1 MVPLAMQLLLVDKHH
16 LHIWDLVRDRFV
28 ARKRISQQPLIGIFK
43 SHNKGEYGV
52 VSGCAV
58 DLWKVEQDLK
68 YRVVLGG
75 HTGPV
80 IALHPINGAAVGT
93 ASAP

>member
-1 MVPLAMQLLLVDKHH
+1 MSLGVQLLLVDKQH

-52 VSGCAV
+52 MSGCAV
-58 DLWKVEQDLK
+58 DLWKVEQELR

-75 HTGPV
+75 HTGSV

-93 ASAP
+93 ASAL